1 MNGRKQ
7 LITPLMTDE
16 EAQQIAHRTVL
27 AVEALGFI
35 AFIIVCLA
43 IWIAVPA

>member
-1 MNGRKQ
+1 MNRRSQ

-16 EAQQIAHRTVL
+16 EAQQIARRTVM
-27 AVEALGFI
+27 ACEALGFF
-35 AFIIVCLA
+35 AFIVVCLA